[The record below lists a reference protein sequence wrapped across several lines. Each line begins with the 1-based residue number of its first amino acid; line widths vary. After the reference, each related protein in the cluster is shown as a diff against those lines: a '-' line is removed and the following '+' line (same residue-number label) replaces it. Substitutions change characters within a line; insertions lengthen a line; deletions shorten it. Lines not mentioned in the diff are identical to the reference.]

1 MTRHD
6 RPAVTQEM
14 IRLYDDYTH
23 LTLDRRGFM
32 NNLARLAG
40 GSAAAAAVLP
50 LIAARSAAA
59 QQVPEDDARLSVE
72 TVTWPGASG
81 PMPGYLAR
89 PVEPA
94 PPLPGVLVIHEN
106 RGLNDHIRDVTRRM
120 ALEGFVALAP
130 DFLAPAGGTPAD
142 EDRARELIRDL
153 DAEVLTGNLVSA
165 ADYLRG
171 RDDTTGAVGAI
182 GFCWGGGMVG
192 ALAVVDPELRAAV
205 PFYGSQPPAER
216 VPAIRAR
223 MMMHYAGLDERI
235 NAGIPA
241 FHAALD
247 AAGTDYVIHLY
258 EGANHAFLNDT
269 SAARYDPEAAAL
281 AWARTVA
288 FLRESLAED

>member
-1 MTRHD
+1 
-6 RPAVTQEM
+6 M

-32 NNLARLAG
+32 DNLARLAG

-50 LIAARSAAA
+50 LIAARPGAVE
-59 QQVPEDDARLSVE
+59 QVAENDARLVTE
-72 TVTWPGASG
+72 NVTWAGASG
-81 PMPGYLAR
+81 PMLGYLVR
-89 PVEPA
+89 PVEAA
-94 PPLPGVLVIHEN
+94 PPLPAVLVIHEN

-120 ALEGFVALAP
+120 ALEGFITLAP

-142 EDRARELIRDL
+142 EDLARELIRDL
-153 DAEVLTGNLVSA
+153 DAEVLTDNLVSA
-165 ADYLRG
+165 AGYLRG

-192 ALAVVDPELRAAV
+192 ALAVADPDLRAAV

-235 NAGIPA
+235 NAGIPD
-241 FHAALD
+241 FRAALD
-247 AAGTDYVIHLY
+247 AAGTDYVIHMY

-269 SAARYDPEAAAL
+269 SAARHDPEAAAL
-281 AWARTVA
+281 AWERTVD